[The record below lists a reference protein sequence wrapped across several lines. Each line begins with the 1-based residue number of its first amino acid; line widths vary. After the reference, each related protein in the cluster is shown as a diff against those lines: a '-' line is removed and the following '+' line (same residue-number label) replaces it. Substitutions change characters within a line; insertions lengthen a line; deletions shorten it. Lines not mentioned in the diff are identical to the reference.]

1 MEDAIFHTQP
11 VAVVDEVINSFNDY
25 ACDSADAMEA
35 ALLDHPELLEKRD
48 EIKQGID
55 RWQLKVQRAADKNF
69 DKFELYALKNIFAVP
84 EDLQMAPPEGPAAEE
99 VRALDSEA
107 DAQYERLQRALATKR
122 ELQRKLAAAQ
132 SLAALWAA
140 HRDSVAQLAAA
151 QQASGVQ
158 SALDGSQQ
166 LTSTLR
172 QGWQILEATDGASA
186 AAVPPTAAGPRGLQQ
201 RFLQRRAEIST
212 VSVPDL
218 GLLSSLLCAS

>member
-1 MEDAIFHTQP
+1 M
-11 VAVVDEVINSFNDY
+11 
-25 ACDSADAMEA
+25 
-35 ALLDHPELLEKRD
+35 
-48 EIKQGID
+48 
-55 RWQLKVQRAADKNF
+55 
-69 DKFELYALKNIFAVP
+69 
-84 EDLQMAPPEGPAAEE
+84 
-99 VRALDSEA
+99 RALDSEA

-212 VSVPDL
+212 VRGVREHTRRAALLPDVSVSVSGAPARPL
-218 GLLSSLLCAS
+218 ASCPPGSYAPCRRGSPPIPPRPQIAPCLPPRCRARR